1 MTDDW
6 KKLEGQVVNDKL
18 PLQKL
23 LGGTS
28 YSAVFQTQSPNPQA
42 KNIAIKFIRSGANA
56 DSQASLLY
64 RASKLSH
71 PNLLGLMPGGP
82 CQLAGMD
89 LVYLVMKYAE
99 EDLGGVL
106 RDHPLTAEKTRE
118 LLGLLLDVLGHIHS
132 KGFVHSHIKPS
143 NILSVGNQLKLSSD
157 AVLPLGEPR
166 PAYRPLDVYDAPEA
180 TSALVAASS
189 DVWSLGVT
197 LVELLT
203 QHPPVSS
210 PENQSDPVIPSTIP
224 QPFLDI
230 ARQCLRPDPLHRWTT
245 AQIADCLNPA
255 PVQLATPDA
264 AGSARSSTPTPTA
277 ASDVTANAGKTAP
290 AQVAAPE
297 ISGAAGKTAPSPI
310 AARQPAAA
318 KAMQAESEMWQDIHY
333 TWIVLCKNYLFHMRQ
348 NLFFRHRI
356 PLAYTDP
363 FSPVPDLEGPFKVQC
378 DDCGKTYVYKP
389 SNVMRYEGEVPK
401 FTTHPLFW

>member
-1 MTDDW
+1 VQAIHQTVPAWRQVSPGGCLLRDNW

-56 DSQASLLY
+56 DSQALLLK

-71 PNLLGLMPGGP
+71 PSLLRLMPGGR

-89 LVYLVMKYAE
+89 LFFVVMEYAE
-99 EDLGGVL
+99 EDLGRVL
-106 RDHPLTAEKTRE
+106 ADRPFTAQETRE
-118 LLGLLLDVLGHIHS
+118 VLGLLLDALGHIHS

-143 NILSVGNQLKLSSD
+143 NILSVANQLKLSSD

-180 TSALVAASS
+180 TSALVDASS
-189 DVWSLGVT
+189 DVWPLGVT

-230 ARQCLRPDPLHRWTT
+230 ARQCLRRDPLLRWTT
-245 AQIADCLNPA
+245 AQIADCLNPT
-255 PVQLATPDA
+255 PV
-264 AGSARSSTPTPTA
+264 
-277 ASDVTANAGKTAP
+277 
-290 AQVAAPE
+290 QVAAPE
-297 ISGAAGKTAPSPI
+297 MAASAQKTAPTPVS
-310 AARQPAAA
+310 PAANA
-318 KAMQAESEMWQDIHY
+318 LKTVPAANVAPAGKKIEPASEAWQDLTY
-333 TWIVLCKNYLFHMRQ
+333 SWVVLCKNYFFHMQQ

-363 FSPVPDLEGPFKVQC
+363 YSPVPEIDGPFEVRC
-378 DDCGKTYVYKP
+378 DNCGKTYVYKRRDLR
-389 SNVMRYEGEVPK
+389 RYEGEVPK
-401 FTTHPLFW
+401 FKTHPLF